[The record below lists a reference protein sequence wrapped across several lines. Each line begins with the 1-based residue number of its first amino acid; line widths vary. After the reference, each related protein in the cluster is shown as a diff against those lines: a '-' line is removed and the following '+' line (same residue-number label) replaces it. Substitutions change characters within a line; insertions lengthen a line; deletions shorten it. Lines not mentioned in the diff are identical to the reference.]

1 MISVHTAPIMR
12 YVRNYGER
20 SEKVMKLLNYD
31 SKALIIQNIR
41 SAVKEEPVSYT
52 IAQYKILCRLI
63 VQKCITKDF
72 FDFLLLELYGLS
84 DWKQLSYPQ
93 MYELIHILTYWNY
106 RKGTICH
113 E

>member
-1 MISVHTAPIMR
+1 
-12 YVRNYGER
+12 
-20 SEKVMKLLNYD
+20 MKLLNYD
-31 SKALIIQNIR
+31 SKTLIMQNIR
-41 SAVKEEPVSYT
+41 STVKEIPVAYT
-52 IAQYKILCRLI
+52 TDQYKILCRLI
-63 VQKCITKDF
+63 AQKRITKDF

-106 RKGTICH
+106 KKGRISH

>member
-1 MISVHTAPIMR
+1 
-12 YVRNYGER
+12 
-20 SEKVMKLLNYD
+20 MKLLNYD
-31 SKALIIQNIR
+31 SKTLIIQNIR
-41 SAVKEEPVSYT
+41 STVKDMPTAYT
-52 IAQYKILCRLI
+52 TGQYKILCRLI
-63 VQKCITKDF
+63 IQKCITKDF

-106 RKGTICH
+106 KKGRISH